1 MEGEPL
7 LNDDA
12 PPTGKGTDGSTL
24 PRLST
29 GGAAGGH
36 AGAAGAAL

>member
-1 MEGEPL
+1 MEGDPV

-12 PPTGKGTDGSTL
+12 PLTGKGTEGSTL
-24 PRLST
+24 PRLSK